1 MNRLVTFLAGVIFAI
16 GLGISGMT
24 QPAKVIGFLD
34 LVSGWDPSLAFVMC
48 GAIGV
53 HFVAYRLQP
62 TFKKPLYEA
71 AFQIPKRTDL
81 PPQLFIGSALFG
93 AGWALGGFC
102 PGPAL
107 VSVVSLHPQALTF
120 VVAMLVGMLAYQL
133 MNNRGSAPQ
142 PSQAK

>member
-1 MNRLVTFLAGVIFAI
+1 MNRLVYFLAGIVFAV

-48 GAIGV
+48 GAIGI
-53 HFVAYRLQP
+53 HFIAYRFQP
-62 TFKKPLYEA
+62 KLRKPLYA
-71 AFQIPKRTDL
+71 DAFNVPTRTDL
-81 PPQLFIGSALFG
+81 SAKLVGGAALFG

-107 VSVVSLHPQALTF
+107 VATVSLQPPALIFTAAM
-120 VVAMLVGMLAYQL
+120 VAGMVLHQVLDKGTDGEEPVGA
-133 MNNRGSAPQ
+133 
-142 PSQAK
+142 

>member
-1 MNRLVTFLAGVIFAI
+1 MSRLVTFLAGIIFAI

-48 GAIGV
+48 GAIGI
-53 HFVAYRLQP
+53 HCVAYQIQP
-62 TFKKPLYEA
+62 NFKKPLYED

-81 PPQLFIGSALFG
+81 PPQLFVGSALFG
-93 AGWALGGFC
+93 AGWAVGGFC

-120 VVAMLVGMLAYQL
+120 VGAMLAGMLVYQL
-133 MNNRGSAPQ
+133 MHNRFVPAHA
-142 PSQAK
+142 SQAK

>member
-1 MNRLVTFLAGVIFAI
+1 
-16 GLGISGMT
+16 MT

-53 HFVAYRLQP
+53 HFIAYRFQP
-62 TFKKPLYEA
+62 KLKKPLYAED
-71 AFQIPKRTDL
+71 FNLPTRTDVSMKL
-81 PPQLFIGSALFG
+81 IGGAALFG

-107 VSVVSLHPQALTF
+107 VSTVSLQPPALIFTAAM
-120 VVAMLVGMLAYQL
+120 VAGMVFHGVLNKSPDGEQPL
-133 MNNRGSAPQ
+133 SA
-142 PSQAK
+142 